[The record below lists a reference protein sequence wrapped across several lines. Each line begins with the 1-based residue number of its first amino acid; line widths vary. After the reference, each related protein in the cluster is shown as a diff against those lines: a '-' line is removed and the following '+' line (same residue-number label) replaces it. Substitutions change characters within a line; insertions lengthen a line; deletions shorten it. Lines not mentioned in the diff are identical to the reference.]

1 MKMLRGFR
9 TGRWGLWV
17 TGSAALLLITF
28 FLGDVSLAQEVS
40 KAGPVEYRDIPGI
53 GSRNLVWIVAQL
65 HLLFGGFVLGVPIFA
80 LICEIIGVR
89 SKDLRYDR
97 LAKEFTKLL
106 TASYATTAILG
117 GILLFLLV
125 GFYPKLMNYLS
136 DVFFP
141 SFMIYGVLFLLETPT
156 LYLYWYGW
164 DKMMN
169 NKKLHITLGVFI
181 NIFGFLI
188 MIVSNSWATFQST
201 PVVLSEALGIWERTW
216 EAMNNPT
223 WWPINIHRIIANV
236 VLGGFICGA
245 YAGIRYLGGK
255 SPEEKEHYDWMGYI
269 GNLVG
274 IFGLLPLPFAGYW
287 LTMEI
292 YRYNQQMGITLM
304 GGFLSWLFIIQ
315 AILIGILFLG
325 SNYYYWLGLAYRIQ
339 DSKVYKKYISA
350 ILVLLL
356 VCFGIWMTPHS
367 LVASLQEA
375 RALGGT
381 HHPVLGVLGVMSAK
395 MTVSNLMIMA
405 TFGSF
410 LLYWRADKEETV
422 WWAKGARATQLLIFF
437 VASAW
442 VIFSGI
448 YGYFVPALVRIYILS
463 VSQVFTVLG
472 VLLLVTV
479 ITVLSFR
486 NSRSRGNLRWGRMPV
501 RASYTLVLNA
511 VMVILLMSLMGYA
524 RSASRMHWHVYG
536 VLEDT
541 SPYAFSPALGTASIM
556 IGASALLFC
565 LFVSFIFWV
574 ASMGSDKASGESYSS

>member
-1 MKMLRGFR
+1 MHYLKSARMG
-9 TGRWGLWV
+9 V
-17 TGSAALLLITF
+17 TVAGAATLFLLAF
-28 FLGDVSLAQEVS
+28 FLVDPSLAQEGA
-40 KAGPVEYRDIPGI
+40 KGGPTEYRDIPWL
-53 GSRNLVWIVAQL
+53 GSRNLVWIVAQV
-65 HLLFGGFVLGVPIFA
+65 HLLFGGFVLGVPMFSLA
-80 LICEIIGVR
+80 CEIIGVR
-89 SKDLRYDR
+89 SKDPRYDR

-106 TASYATTAILG
+106 TASYGATAVFG
-117 GILLFLLV
+117 GILLFLLI

-136 DVFFP
+136 DVFYP
-141 SFMIYGVLFLLETPT
+141 SFIIYGALFLVETLT

-169 NKKLHITLGVFI
+169 RKGLHIFLGVLLNF
-181 NIFGFLI
+181 FGLCI
-188 MIVSNSWATFQST
+188 IVVSNSWATFQSS
-201 PVVLSEALGIWERTW
+201 PVVLAETLGLWERTW
-216 EAMNNPT
+216 AAMNNPT
-223 WWPINIHRIIANV
+223 WWPINVHRIIANV
-236 VLGGFICGA
+236 VLGGYICGA

-325 SNYYYWLGLAYRIQ
+325 SNYYYWLGLAYRIA
-339 DSKVYKKYISA
+339 DSARYRKYIA
-350 ILVLLL
+350 FLL
-356 VCFGIWMTPHS
+356 VTLLICFGIWMTPHT

-381 HHPVLGVLGVMSAK
+381 FHPVLGVLGVMSAK

-405 TFGSF
+405 TFASF
-410 LLYWRADKEETV
+410 LLYWRADKMETV
-422 WWAKGARATQLLIFF
+422 RWAKAARVGQLVIFGA
-437 VASAW
+437 ASLW
-442 VIFSGI
+442 VIFSGAW
-448 YGYFVPALVRIYILS
+448 GYFVPAIFRIYVLS
-463 VSQVFTVLG
+463 VSQVLTVIS
-472 VLLLVTV
+472 VLLIVMF

-486 NSRSRGNLRWGRMPV
+486 NSKSLNNLTWGRMPV

-524 RSASRMHWHVYG
+524 RSASRVHWHVYG
-536 VLEDT
+536 VIEDT
-541 SPYAFSPALGTASIM
+541 SPHAFTPALGTASIM
-556 IGASALLFC
+556 IVASTLLFC
-565 LFVSFIFWV
+565 LLVSFIFWV
-574 ASMGSDKASGESYSS
+574 ASMAAAPGSGSKASH